1 MDFVYE
7 FYETLM
13 WQIER
18 DEDGNEHKIKYMTIN
33 EIDELDVFFYLDLE
47 IYNNNKGNIKAI
59 ARMDAM
65 GL

>member
-13 WQIER
+13 WQVER

>member
-1 MDFVYE
+1 
-7 FYETLM
+7 M